1 MRPRSGVLL
10 QGGFSTAKRT
20 TDSCGIVTQYRNAVT
35 VTGSIGTVQST
46 DMCHL
51 ETPFLTQVK
60 FLGTYEV
67 PKEERKIGVN
77 VAATGPEPARAF
89 HRRQLHRHG
98 RPGPAVARPAPLGPR
113 PEHDR
118 ERDIVERRLR
128 LLAVPLSVLNA
139 RLFKISAQLDF

>member
-35 VTGSIGTVQST
+35 VTGSITVQGT

-89 HRRQLHRHG
+89 HRRQLHRHDAQVQ
-98 RPGPAVARPAPLGPR
+98 PSLA
-113 PEHDR
+113 
-118 ERDIVERRLR
+118 RRLSGR
-128 LLAVPLSVLNA
+128 AQNTTVNVISLSVGYGCWQVPLSALNA
-139 RLFKISAQLDF
+139 TVQDQRAQLDF